1 MLQRCFERRLMRI
14 VVTGGQGQIARSLRE
29 RGGAAGVEVLPVAR
43 PDIDLARPESIHT
56 ALAALAPGVIVNAA
70 AFTAV
75 DLAESESERALAI
88 NGAGAG
94 AVALAAAD
102 LKAPIIHLST
112 DYVFDGL
119 LDRPYVENDAA
130 NPTTAYGRSKLAGE
144 KAVAA
149 AQPDHAVLRT
159 AWVYSPFGK
168 NFIRTM
174 LSLAAQRAEVSVVAD
189 QRGSPTS
196 ALDMA
201 DGIIA
206 VARQMIERPKASALR
221 GVFHLV
227 GSGEA
232 TWAEFADAVFAESRA
247 VGGPSA
253 RVIPI
258 PSSAYPTP
266 AQRPANSRLNGD
278 KILAAY
284 GVRLPAWRDSLR
296 TCVRRLLAEGAF

>member
-1 MLQRCFERRLMRI
+1 MRI
-14 VVTGGQGQIARSLRE
+14 VVTGGQGQIARSLHE
-29 RGGAAGVEVLPVAR
+29 RGGAAGVEVLPLAR
-43 PDIDLARPESIHT
+43 PDIDLARPESIHP
-56 ALAALAPGVIVNAA
+56 ALAVLAPDIVVNAA

-75 DLAESESERALAI
+75 DRAESESERALAI

-119 LDRPYVENDAA
+119 LDRPYVESDAA
-130 NPTTAYGRSKLAGE
+130 NPITAYGRSKLAGE

-221 GVFHLV
+221 GVFHLA
-227 GSGEA
+227 GSGET

-266 AQRPANSRLNGD
+266 ARRPANSRLNGD

-284 GVRLPAWRDSLR
+284 GVRLPAWRQSLPI
-296 TCVRRLLAEGAF
+296 CVRRLLAEGAF